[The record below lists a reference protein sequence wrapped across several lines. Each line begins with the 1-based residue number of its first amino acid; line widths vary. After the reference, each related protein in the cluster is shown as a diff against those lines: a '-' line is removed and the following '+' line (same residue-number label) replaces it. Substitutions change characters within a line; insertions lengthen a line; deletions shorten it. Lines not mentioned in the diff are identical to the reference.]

1 MSIYHTLT
9 PEQFDAIGQELDA
22 IRNREIADL
31 GMKLIASLAAKTN
44 TTTRA
49 YFLWLMLEEILV
61 VRSFL

>member
-31 GMKLIASLAAKTN
+31 GEKDDNFEYTDFDAKTKDVY
-44 TTTRA
+44 TRQQ
-49 YFLWLMLEEILV
+49 E
-61 VRSFL
+61 S